1 MILTMDRLASQ
12 IGVALQARQQFIVT
26 AESCTGGWV
35 AKAITDI
42 PGSSTWFERGFVTY
56 SNAAKMEMLDVQEL
70 TLLNY
75 GAVSAETV
83 TAMAEGALTHSR
95 AQLAVAISGIA
106 GPDGGS
112 LDKPVG
118 TVYCAWAARQMA
130 TYSRRYRFSGDRDA
144 VRRQSTITALEG
156 VLDVLGKR

>member
-1 MILTMDRLASQ
+1 MILTMDRLAGQ
-12 IGVALQARQQFIVT
+12 IGVALRIRRQFIVT

-35 AKAITDI
+35 AKVITDI

-83 TAMAEGALTHSR
+83 TEMAEGALTHSR

-112 LDKPVG
+112 PDKPVG
-118 TVYCAWAARQMA
+118 TVYCAWAARQRA

-144 VRRQSTITALEG
+144 VRRQATIIALEG